1 MTRQVDP
8 QAPDPPAAPC
18 VLVVDDDPAIRE
30 LLVDLLRAEGY
41 RVIEAVNGAE
51 AIDAAR
57 GFLPAVV
64 LIDLM
69 MPVMSGAE
77 ATHILKSDP
86 ETAAIPVLAMSAGR
100 NLSAVVLDIPADGFV
115 PKPFDL
121 TELVSVVAGY
131 AENARQ
137 SPPPS

>member
-1 MTRQVDP
+1 MTEAHP
-8 QAPDPPAAPC
+8 QASDVPAAPC

-30 LLVDLLRAEGY
+30 LLTDLLRAEGY

-51 AIDAAR
+51 AVDAAR

-86 ETAAIPVLAMSAGR
+86 STAGIPVLAMSAGR

-121 TELVSVVAGY
+121 TELVSTIAGY
-131 AENARQ
+131 AENAWRT
-137 SPPPS
+137 PPPT